1 MTSPAVRRPFVLYLI
16 NGFERGGAELGL
28 IRLVRGGAF
37 AGCDLTVASIFA
49 GDEAMIAQLR
59 DLGVEV
65 RPFSP
70 SARMTPLSLV
80 VAALGLIG
88 TLLWRRPDVLILSLP
103 QANLLGRLLAWIARP
118 RVVASFEHNTRL
130 AKPIYERGWRA
141 TSGAVDWLIAD
152 APQTATEVSVRLYRQ
167 PPARVIV
174 LPLVSF
180 PDDPAPQAVSHTGPL
195 QLVNAAR
202 FTGVKNQAAL
212 IRALALLKGRGVAT
226 HLTLYGEG
234 PELPACRA
242 LVERLGLG
250 DQVDMP
256 GFRDGWWREGH
267 DLFVLPS
274 RHEGLCIV
282 ALEAMNAAIPV
293 VAPLIGGLRDYAS
306 PECVEILDDV
316 EPETIA
322 AAVERLA
329 ADPTRRARL
338 GQAGHAAAQAHY
350 GEAAVSQAYDG
361 FAAALRDAA
370 A

>member
-1 MTSPAVRRPFVLYLI
+1 MTSSAARRPFVLYFI

-28 IRLVRGGAF
+28 VRLVRGGAF

-49 GDEAMIAQLR
+49 GDEDMIAQLR

-65 RPFSP
+65 RPFSRT
-70 SARMTPLSLV
+70 ARMTLLTL
-80 VAALGLIG
+80 VAAAFGLIG
-88 TLLWRRPDVLILSLP
+88 TLRGRRPDVLILSLP
-103 QANLLGRLLAWIARP
+103 QANLLGRLLAWTARP

-152 APQTATEVSVRLYRQ
+152 APETAATVSARLYRR
-167 PPARVIV
+167 PPARVII

-180 PDDPAPQAVSHTGPL
+180 PDGPAPEPTPRAGPL
-195 QLVNAAR
+195 RLVNAAR

-212 IRALALLKGRGVAT
+212 IRAVALLKARGVAT

-234 PELPACRA
+234 PERPACRA
-242 LVERLGLG
+242 LVERLGLS
-250 DQVDMP
+250 DRVDMP
-256 GFRDGWWREGH
+256 GFRDGWWREVH
-267 DLFVLPS
+267 DLFVLSS

-306 PECVEILDDV
+306 PDCIEVLVDV

-329 ADPTRRARL
+329 ANPARRARL
-338 GQAGHAAAQAHY
+338 AQAGHAAAQAHY
-350 GEAAVSQAYDG
+350 GAAAVSQAYDG
-361 FAAALRDAA
+361 FAAALRGAVY
-370 A
+370 

>member
-1 MTSPAVRRPFVLYLI
+1 MTSPRRPSVLYFI

-37 AGCDLTVASIFA
+37 AGCDLKVASIFA
-49 GDEAMIAQLR
+49 GDPAMIAQLR

-70 SARMTPLSLV
+70 DARMTPLGL
-80 VAALGLIG
+80 VAAAFGLIG
-88 TLLWRRPDVLILSLP
+88 ALLRRRTDVLILSLP
-103 QANLLGRLLAWIARP
+103 QANLLGRLVAWMARP

-152 APQTATEVSVRLYRQ
+152 APQTAAEVSARLYRR
-167 PPARVIV
+167 PPPKVFI

-180 PDDPAPQAVSHTGPL
+180 PDEPPPEPTPGTGVL
-195 QLVNAAR
+195 RLVNAAR

-212 IRALALLKGRGVAT
+212 IRAAALLKGRGVAT

-242 LVERLGLG
+242 LVERLGLSG
-250 DQVDMP
+250 QVDLP
-256 GFRDGWWREGH
+256 GFRDGWWRDGH

-282 ALEAMNAAIPV
+282 ALEAMNAALPV

-306 PECVEILDDV
+306 PDSIEVLDDV

-322 AAVERLA
+322 AAVGRLA
-329 ADPTRRARL
+329 GDPARRGRL
-338 GQAGHAAAQAHY
+338 GQAGRAAAQAHY
-350 GEAAVSQAYDG
+350 GVAAAARAYDG
-361 FAAALRDAA
+361 FAAALRGAA
-370 A
+370 S

>member
-1 MTSPAVRRPFVLYLI
+1 MTAPRRPAVLYFI

-49 GDEAMIAQLR
+49 GDPAMIDQLR
-59 DLGVEV
+59 NLGVEV

-70 SARMTPLSLV
+70 DARMTPLSLV
-80 VAALGLIG
+80 AAALGLVR
-88 TLLWRRPDVLILSLP
+88 TLRSLRPDVLILSLP
-103 QANLLGRLLAWIARP
+103 QANLLGRLLAWTARP

-141 TSGAVDWLIAD
+141 TSGVVDWLIAD
-152 APQTATEVSVRLYRQ
+152 APQTAAEVSARLYRR
-167 PPARVIV
+167 PPANVVV

-180 PDDPAPQAVSHTGPL
+180 PDASPPDPPPATDAL
-195 QLVNAAR
+195 RLVNAAR
-202 FTGVKNQAAL
+202 FTGVKNQTAL
-212 IRALALLKGRGVAT
+212 IRAAALLKARGVAVR
-226 HLTLYGEG
+226 LTLYGEG
-234 PELPACRA
+234 PDLPACRA
-242 LVERLGLG
+242 LVERLDLAG
-250 DQVDMP
+250 QVDLP

-282 ALEAMNAAIPV
+282 ALEAMNAALPV

-306 PECVEILDDV
+306 PDCIEVLDDV

-338 GQAGHAAAQAHY
+338 GQAGRASAQAHY
-350 GEAAVSQAYDG
+350 GAAAVSRAYDG
-361 FAAALRDAA
+361 FAAALRGAA
-370 A
+370 S

>member
-1 MTSPAVRRPFVLYLI
+1 MTPPPARPPSVLYFI

-28 IRLVRGGAF
+28 IRLVGGGAF

-49 GDEAMIAQLR
+49 GDGQMIAKLKE
-59 DLGVEV
+59 LGVEV
-65 RPFSP
+65 RPFSGG
-70 SARMTPLSLV
+70 ARMTTLSLFRAV
-80 VAALGLIG
+80 FGLVT
-88 TLLWRRPDVLILSLP
+88 TLLRHRPDVLILSLP
-103 QANLLGRLLAWIARP
+103 QANLLGRLLAWTARP

-152 APQTATEVSVRLYRQ
+152 APQTAAEVSARLYRR
-167 PPARVIV
+167 PPRQVII

-180 PDDPAPQAVSHTGPL
+180 PDGPAPEAAPHTGPL
-195 QLVNAAR
+195 RLVNAAR

-212 IRALALLKGRGVAT
+212 IRAVALLKGRGVAI

-256 GFRDGWWREGH
+256 GFRDDWWRERH

-293 VAPLIGGLRDYAS
+293 AAPLIGGLRDYAS
-306 PECVEILDDV
+306 PDCIEVLGDV

-322 AAVERLA
+322 GAVERLA
-329 ADPTRRARL
+329 ADPARRIAL
-338 GQAGHAAAQAHY
+338 GQAGRVSAQAHY
-350 GEAAVSQAYDG
+350 GAAAVSRAYDG

-370 A
+370 S

>member
-1 MTSPAVRRPFVLYLI
+1 MTPPPARRPSVLYLI

-49 GDEAMIAQLR
+49 GEAAMIAKLR
-59 DLGVEV
+59 EFGVEV
-65 RPFSP
+65 RPFSGG
-70 SARMTPLSLV
+70 ARMTPPSLV
-80 VAALGLIG
+80 RAAFGLVRI
-88 TLLWRRPDVLILSLP
+88 LRRQRPDVLILSLP
-103 QANLLGRLLAWIARP
+103 QANLLGRLLAWTARP
-118 RVVASFEHNTRL
+118 RVIASFEHNTRL

-141 TSGAVDWLIAD
+141 TSGVVDWLIAD
-152 APQTATEVSVRLYRQ
+152 APQTAAEVSARLYRR
-167 PPARVIV
+167 PPGRVIV

-180 PDDPAPQAVSHTGPL
+180 PDGPAPAPVPRPGPL
-195 QLVNAAR
+195 RLVNAAR

-212 IRALALLKGRGVAT
+212 IRAVALLKGRGVAT

-250 DQVDMP
+250 DQVVLP

-306 PECVEILDDV
+306 PDCVEVLDDV
-316 EPETIA
+316 QPETIA

-329 ADPTRRARL
+329 ADPARRAELGRL
-338 GQAGHAAAQAHY
+338 GHASAQARY
-350 GEAAVSQAYDG
+350 GAAAVSQAYAG

-370 A
+370 S